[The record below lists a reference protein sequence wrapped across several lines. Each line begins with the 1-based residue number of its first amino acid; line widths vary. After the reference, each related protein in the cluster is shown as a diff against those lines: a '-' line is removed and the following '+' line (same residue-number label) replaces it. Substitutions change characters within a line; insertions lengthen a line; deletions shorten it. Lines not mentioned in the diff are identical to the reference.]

1 MYVAVRHFLHER
13 AYAHVVCR
21 FSAGSK
27 AHLADQVWNQSM
39 TLLSRDESVEAVPFY
54 PAKSG
59 HPKTG
64 KISVRPPRCSRKV
77 SAKAMEIH

>member
-1 MYVAVRHFLHER
+1 
-13 AYAHVVCR
+13 
-21 FSAGSK
+21 
-27 AHLADQVWNQSM
+27 M